1 MNYKEEE
8 NDQVLMDIVSLFN
21 EYIKRMSIKKNMI
34 YWLKV
39 IFDYFLFFVF

>member
-1 MNYKEEE
+1 MNYREEE

-34 YWLKV
+34 Y
-39 IFDYFLFFVF
+39 